1 MLTPIILA
9 ALFGA
14 CSFAL
19 LIIVLKQS
27 LSLYRQYY
35 NTYVRQGLKES
46 FIFMDPILL
55 FIVNIAA
62 IVVLGA
68 VAFFVLSSYNLSLGL
83 GGMITVMI
91 VTALIPTLMIN
102 RVRQRR
108 IKQFIYQLPDALSA
122 LAAAL
127 RGGANLTRGL
137 ELLANQQPIP
147 LSQEFN
153 IVLAEYKVGR
163 ELEESLADLY
173 KRIPRQELEL
183 MNSAMGISR
192 SVGGNLADTL
202 LALATSLR
210 QKAEIEGKIEA
221 LTAMGRAQAWVI
233 GLIPFLIAMVMFK
246 QEPEG
251 MKLLYTT
258 QQGWIT
264 LAIITGMLISAVLVI
279 RRIIDIDV

>member
-1 MLTPIILA
+1 MLAPVLFA

-14 CSFAL
+14 FSFVL
-19 LIIVLKQS
+19 LMLLMQRS
-27 LSLYRQYY
+27 LSLYKQYY
-35 NTYVRQGLKES
+35 NTYIRQGLKES

-55 FIVNIAA
+55 FTVNIAA
-62 IVVLGA
+62 IVVLGV
-68 VAFFVLSSYNLSLGL
+68 VAFFILSSYSLGL
-83 GGMITVMI
+83 GIGGMISAMI
-91 VTALIPTLMIN
+91 ATALIPTLMIN
-102 RVRQRR
+102 RVRSQRTQ
-108 IKQFIYQLPDALSA
+108 QFIYQLPDALSA

-137 ELLANQQPIP
+137 ELLASQQPAP

-163 ELEESLADLY
+163 ELDESLADLY
-173 KRIPRQELEL
+173 KRIPRQEIEL

-202 LALATSLR
+202 IALATSLR
-210 QKAEIEGKIEA
+210 QKAEIEGKIQA
-221 LTAMGRAQAWVI
+221 LTAMGKAQAWVI

-264 LAIITGMLISAVLVI
+264 LAIIAGMLIAAVVVI

>member
-14 CSFAL
+14 CSFVL
-19 LIIVLKQS
+19 LVILLRQS
-27 LSLYRQYY
+27 LTLYKQYY
-35 NTYVRQGLKES
+35 NTYIRQGLKES

>member
-14 CSFAL
+14 CSFVL
-19 LIIVLKQS
+19 LVILLRQS
-27 LSLYRQYY
+27 LTLYKQYY
-35 NTYVRQGLKES
+35 NTYIRQGLKES

-62 IVVLGA
+62 IAVLGA
-68 VAFFVLSSYNLSLGL
+68 VAFFILSSYNLGLGL
-83 GGMITVMI
+83 GGMIVIMI

-102 RVRQRR
+102 RVRDRR
-108 IKQFIYQLPDALSA
+108 TRQFIYQLPDALSA

-264 LAIITGMLISAVLVI
+264 LAIIAGMLISAVLVI